1 MKDRIKT
8 TAFVVYPV
16 GDIGRA
22 RQFYEHILGLEVTA
36 NWDDAWVEYDI
47 GENTLAITN
56 GFSGHQP
63 GAKGAVLALEVADF
77 DGVLQDL
84 EKLSIPLSAGPFDS
98 PSCRGCSIQDP
109 DGNELILHA
118 KK

>member
-1 MKDRIKT
+1 MKGKIKT
-8 TAFVVYPV
+8 TAFVVYPIKDMV
-16 GDIGRA
+16 RA
-22 RQFYEHILGLEVTA
+22 RAFYEKTLGLEVTA

-56 GFSGHQP
+56 SFPDHQP
-63 GAKGAVLALEVADF
+63 GAKGAVLALEVSDF
-77 DGVLQDL
+77 DDVLQDL
-84 EKLSIPLSAGPFDS
+84 EEKSIPLSSGPFDS